1 MWSNPRL
8 LNATASALFALAAL
22 IGLFAGSQLVLR
34 SSLFPLREVS
44 VHGPFRHIATAEI
57 ETVARNRVTGNFF
70 SVNLEDVRAAF
81 ERFPWVRRVDVRR
94 VWPDGLEVS
103 IEEHVA
109 LAEWAGGGL
118 VNGQGERFP
127 AATEKRLPVFTGPPG
142 TEAEITRRYRN
153 FTALLTPL
161 DARLARLTLTPR
173 FAWEM
178 RLDTGLHVM
187 LGRDVQGDHV
197 ERRLARFVDAYP
209 GTLARV
215 SGRHEYVDLR
225 YPNGFALR
233 LPEAQ
238 RSVPADRGARG

>member
-1 MWSNPRL
+1 MWNNPRL

-22 IGLFAGSQLVLR
+22 IGLFAASQWVLR

-44 VHGPFRHIATAEI
+44 LLGAFRHTATSDVEA
-57 ETVARNRVTGNFF
+57 VARSRITGGFF

-109 LAEWAGGGL
+109 LAEWTGGGL
-118 VNGQGERFP
+118 INIQGERF
-127 AATEKRLPVFTGPPG
+127 AASSEERLPVFTGPPG
-142 TEAEITRRYRN
+142 TEAEVTRRYRN
-153 FTALLTPL
+153 FSAQLAPL
-161 DARLARLTLTPR
+161 GASLARLTLTTR

-178 RLDTGLHVM
+178 RLDTGLQVV
-187 LGRDVQGDHV
+187 LGRDAQGDPV
-197 ERRLARFVDAYP
+197 ETRLARFVGAYAE
-209 GTLARV
+209 TLARI

-233 LPEAQ
+233 LPDSGRAP
-238 RSVPADRGARG
+238 RSGRDVKG